1 MQPVPAVK
9 PPTTGDSSSDRP
21 VVRRLYRSRSMEELS
36 TEQLH
41 STADDTVV
49 IFLEYVRN
57 KASAR
62 ATSDCNVA
70 EIGRERISGSKK
82 SKRTTAVHQKKESL
96 RRLQSEPHGA
106 ADEKQGARDADGIHG
121 GTPVKANANG
131 DRTQLHVD
139 TETTSRP
146 HCLLLEPPP
155 SSKAERKRRGQRKQ
169 TLTPKRH
176 PAEHHSPARSG
187 SDAATPVP
195 DPPLGLSPCSG
206 DHSGFL
212 ATYPPLNV
220 TVHRPRSVSYPSPAG
235 PKVVAGD
242 PIHQNHLCNGQV
254 DL

>member
-9 PPTTGDSSSDRP
+9 PPTTGDSFSDRP

-36 TEQLH
+36 REQLH

-62 ATSDCNVA
+62 ATGDCNVA
-70 EIGRERISGSKK
+70 EIGRERISGSRK
-82 SKRTTAVHQKKESL
+82 SKRTTAVRQKKESL
-96 RRLQSEPHGA
+96 RRLQSEPHGT
-106 ADEKQGARDADGIHG
+106 ADERPLDADGKHD
-121 GTPVKANANG
+121 GTLVKGNANS

-139 TETTSRP
+139 IDTTSRP

-155 SSKAERKRRGQRKQ
+155 SSKAERRRRGQRKQ

-176 PAEHHSPARSG
+176 PAKHESPARNG
-187 SDAATPVP
+187 SHAATPVP
-195 DPPLGLSPCSG
+195 DPPLGLSPCSS

-235 PKVVAGD
+235 PQVVAGD
-242 PIHQNHLCNGQV
+242 PIRQTHLCNGQV
-254 DL
+254 